1 MNVGVWQRVIGVT
14 EAPWFLYLIRCRNGT
29 LYAGIST
36 DVARRFAEHEAGAPK
51 GARYLRGKGP
61 LELVFQ
67 AAVGDRSSATK
78 MEYCLKKQPRSVKEE
93 LIAGRLELYALCQMG
108 KPL

>member
-1 MNVGVWQRVIGVT
+1 MS
-14 EAPWFLYLIRCRNGT
+14 ESLWFLYLIRCRNGT

-36 DVARRFAEHEAGAPK
+36 DVERRFAEHQAGAPK

-67 AAVGDRSSATK
+67 AAVGDRSAATK
-78 MEYCLKKQPRSVKEE
+78 LEVRVKGLPRSIKEDV
-93 LIAGRLELYALCQMG
+93 IAGNVELRTLLATNQELQHG
-108 KPL
+108 LD

>member
-1 MNVGVWQRVIGVT
+1 MT
-14 EAPWFLYLIRCRNGT
+14 ESCWFLYLIRCRNGT

-51 GARYLRGKGP
+51 GARYLRGKAP

-67 AAVGDRSSATK
+67 VVAGNRSSATK
-78 MEYCLKKQPRSVKEE
+78 LEIWVKNLPRTIKED
-93 LIAGRLELYALCQMG
+93 LVAGRLDLHELFAATQAKESLQ
-108 KPL
+108 

>member
-1 MNVGVWQRVIGVT
+1 MTDVQWSV
-14 EAPWFLYLIRCRNGT
+14 YLIRCRNGT

-36 DVARRFAEHEAGAPK
+36 DVARRFAEHQAGAPK

-67 AAVGDRSSATK
+67 VSAGDRSAATK
-78 MEYCLKKQPRSVKEE
+78 LEAWVKNLPRSVKEK
-93 LIAGRLELYALCQMG
+93 LVAGQLDLHSLFAEALNRLELQQVLD
-108 KPL
+108 